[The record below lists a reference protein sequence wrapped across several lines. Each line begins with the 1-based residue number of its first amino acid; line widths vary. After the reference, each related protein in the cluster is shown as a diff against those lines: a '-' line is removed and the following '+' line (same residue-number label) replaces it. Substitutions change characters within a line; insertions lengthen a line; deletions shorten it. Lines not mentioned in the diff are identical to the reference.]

1 LLGEDLWRD
10 EGHLVMRLR
19 LSDAGPL
26 AVDCMYMEGL
36 RKAGRCIE
44 RARK

>member
-19 LSDAGPL
+19 LSDARPWL
-26 AVDCMYMEGL
+26 AIVCF
-36 RKAGRCIE
+36 
-44 RARK
+44 